1 MACKP
6 YQNGAPPSPSDSYLA
21 CSNAQA
27 IFTEDKVSQYANRV
41 GAQGGTGHWV
51 YCYVVACLRVNRII
65 YYKATPGDC
74 TGGSSGVY
82 SPSTSVKA
90 STALA
95 QVASTDPEPISRDVL
110 AVGSSIFG
118 IFGQAHT
125 AAVANEQTTLCQ
137 AAIDYNS
144 FASYAEAG
152 LQNGAT
158 PLQAALASLPQV
170 VGQIETR
177 IAGIEQ
183 PVNAAYGVHKALDAL
198 ALMNKELVYPSLV
211 NTPSLSVV
219 TTPGSPPVAI
229 PGSAA
234 PLASLPGVS
243 TLRNAISAI
252 PGVSYIP
259 GGSSTVLLLGLAII
273 GWKLIFGRRV

>member
-6 YQNGAPPSPSDSYLA
+6 YQNCAPPSPSDSYLA
-21 CSNAQA
+21 CSSAQA
-27 IFTEDKVSQYANRV
+27 IFTEDQVAQYANRA
-41 GAQGGTGHWV
+41 GAQGGTGNWV

-82 SPSTSVKA
+82 SPSTETKA
-90 STALA
+90 SAALA
-95 QVASTDPEPISRDVL
+95 QAASTDAEPISRAVL
-110 AVGSSIFG
+110 QIGGSIFG
-118 IFGQAHT
+118 IFGQAHI

-144 FASYAEAG
+144 FASYVESG
-152 LQNGAT
+152 LQNGAK
-158 PLQAALASLPQV
+158 PLQDALASLPQV
-170 VGQIETR
+170 IGQIETR
-177 IAGIEQ
+177 IAGIEM

-198 ALMNKELVYPSLV
+198 ALMNKEFIYPSLV

-219 TTPGSPPVAI
+219 TTPGAAPVAI

-234 PLASLPGVS
+234 PLASIPGVS
-243 TLRNAISAI
+243 AVQNAINAI

-259 GGSSTVLLLGLAII
+259 GGSSTVLLLGLALI
-273 GWKLIFGRRV
+273 GWKLIFGRR